1 MDGEW
6 VGGRHGSSMFCPQTW
21 LLSYPSA
28 GPWETFS
35 RCQSGIHAPS
45 VTIPVAVLILTGEGG
60 GEQPLSGLPL
70 PPSHPASTP
79 KQLTESPWLFPM
91 EISPMEPRGG
101 GNGWLSSIHLLP
113 VRTGMGKALS
123 SPSQCLTENGQENRQ
138 ETQDWE
144 WFRVKRGKGVA
155 TELLA

>member
-6 VGGRHGSSMFCPQTW
+6 VGGRDGSWMFCPQTW
-21 LLSYPSA
+21 LLSYPSS

-45 VTIPVAVLILTGEGG
+45 VTIPVAVLILTGERG

-91 EISPMEPRGG
+91 EISPVEPRGG
-101 GNGWLSSIHLLP
+101 GDLLALQYSS
-113 VRTGMGKALS
+113 S
-123 SPSQCLTENGQENRQ
+123 SSENRDG
-138 ETQDWE
+138 EGTFEPFTMPDRE
-144 WFRVKRGKGVA
+144 WDRKTDRRPRTESGLGWKGVR
-155 TELLA
+155 E